1 MAIKG
6 YQGSD
11 TYNEKIGI
19 VQPSRGGEIIG
30 QAMSRSGASREQFQY
45 NKNVRKEEAKG
56 EETASSLRTR
66 NPETGKLEFQRMPAG
81 MSPIAQRT
89 AESLY
94 KKRYIQNLTVDM
106 DKAAKD
112 IASQYPRDPEA
123 FSKAYRNYI
132 NTTASTDTAVAA
144 EAERIGEYYHNE
156 YQAGVYSAQQKRLED
171 IAFDNSFTLFESQE
185 DDTISVIK
193 PMMETLGQFE
203 DTIQEAKSTLQ
214 EDAREFAAEY
224 AHKLEQGWLTKKLD
238 YIERQFAF
246 SRVEVAGSIL
256 TEMVE
261 AKPESGSKHLPTN
274 VAASYATKMQQAIQN
289 GKILGDDKEL
299 FAQFGLTQEFLDG
312 VKQEDRVNIASK
324 MSTLQGSL
332 VERHTQL
339 MLESKVNDTFRA
351 VEAGTG
357 VTLDQGN
364 DVMKWSGI
372 DSSAKFAEMLPSI
385 MNGSDDKSQKLGDML
400 KKSHRLPEVVT
411 QFFDPDNLYFHI
423 SQAKDSR
430 AFAQMAVN
438 FYEQTTQTTTG
449 YGTVFSGRNL
459 SEKAIA
465 NMEVIKAISNSV
477 NPTNIGDFIAQ
488 RSQPASAE
496 MASNASKMAFGDKT
510 QGEYFKKHF
519 DVTPANGVK
528 YQRAQELWNAHI
540 GRFGE
545 EITKQVVN
553 QTLKRTMGG
562 SKYFNQYA
570 PDSQQSPE
578 IVFSSDELPVFEQQ
592 TQANISLFDPNL
604 KLGENAFV
612 MPNPNSDK
620 NFPSFIVVDENNMPL
635 PIAGGKPLVVTSSM
649 VEAQRKAGLTSAY
662 RDGTAK
668 AMQFLSKQIKKEQD
682 RATIEKDL
690 TDEQAAQYRRF

>member
-19 VQPSRGGEIIG
+19 VQPSRAGEIIG
-30 QAMSRSGASREQFQY
+30 QATARAASSREQFLY
-45 NKNVRKEEAKG
+45 ERNVRKEEEKG
-56 EETASSLRTR
+56 ERTADELRTR
-66 NPETGKLEFQRMPAG
+66 NPETGKLEFQKMPAG
-81 MSPIAQRT
+81 MSPIAKRT

-94 KKRYIQNLTVDM
+94 KKRYVQNLTVDM
-106 DKAAKD
+106 DKAAKEF
-112 IASQYPRDPEA
+112 AAEFPRDPEG

-132 NTTASTDTAVAA
+132 KTTMDTDTAVAA

-156 YQAGVYSAQQKRLED
+156 YKAGVYTAQQKRLED
-171 IAFDNSFTLFESQE
+171 IAFDNSTRLFEAQE

-193 PMMETLGQFE
+193 AMMRNGNQF
-203 DTIQEAKSTLQ
+203 DQTIEEAKSTLK
-214 EDAREFAAEY
+214 EDAREFAEEY

-238 YIERQFAF
+238 YIDRQFAF
-246 SRVEVAGSIL
+246 SRVETAGAML

-261 AKPESGSKHLPTN
+261 AKAESGSKYLPTN

-289 GKILGDDKEL
+289 GIVLDRDREL
-299 FAQFGLTQEFLDG
+299 FAQFGITQEFLNG
-312 VKQEDRVNIASK
+312 IKQEDRVNIASK

-332 VERHTQL
+332 VERQNQL
-339 MLESKVNDTFRA
+339 TLESNVTDTLA
-351 VEAGTG
+351 ALDSEAG
-357 VTLDQGN
+357 VTFDQAN

-372 DSSAKFAEMLPSI
+372 NSSQEFAEMLPSI
-385 MNGSDDKSQKLGDML
+385 MSGSDDKSQKLSKML
-400 KKSHRLPEVVT
+400 KKSHKLPEVVT

-438 FYEQTTQTTTG
+438 FYEQTTQTTTA

-465 NMEVIKAISNSV
+465 NMEVIKAIANSV
-477 NPTNIGDFIAQ
+477 NPTNLADFIAQ

-496 MASNASKMAFGDKT
+496 MAANASKMAFGDKT
-510 QGEYFKKHF
+510 QAEYFEKHF

-562 SKYFNQYA
+562 SKYFNQYQS
-570 PDSQQSPE
+570 DSQQSPE
-578 IVFSSDELPVFEQQ
+578 IVFSPDELPIFEKQI
-592 TQANISLFDPNL
+592 QANIGLFDSNL
-604 KLGENAFV
+604 ILGDNAFV

-620 NFPSFIVVDENNMPL
+620 NFPSYIVVDENNMPL
-635 PIAGGKPLVVTSSM
+635 PIAGGKPLVVSSSM
-649 VEAQRKAGLTSAY
+649 VEAARKAGVTQFY

-668 AMQFLSKQIKKEQD
+668 AKQFLSKRKQYENFI
-682 RATIEKDL
+682 
-690 TDEQAAQYRRF
+690 DEDQQGLFSP